1 MGRRE
6 PEREAGGPRT
16 SGGAPLGISSL
27 ILPQTSCLGSSRRS
41 MYVTGLPPPCPHL
54 REKTSETVSPGHTGE
69 QNAFLSK
76 LLYML
81 PRGEVAQG
89 CVGTDLWASAW

>member
-6 PEREAGGPRT
+6 PEGGR
-16 SGGAPLGISSL
+16 GATDIRRGPTGHLEPYPSTDL
-27 ILPQTSCLGSSRRS
+27 LPWVIQEEHVCHRPSPS
-41 MYVTGLPPPCPHL
+41 VPHL

-76 LLYML
+76 LLYTL